1 MRRREFITLLG
12 GAAVAWPLD
21 VRAQQPAVPVVGFL
35 DVRSAGEATSVLAA
49 FRSGLTEAG
58 FSEGRNV
65 AIEYRWAEG
74 LRDRLPA
81 LAADLV
87 NRQVA
92 VIAAAGSPAS
102 VQAAKAATTTIPI
115 VFLTGDDPVKD
126 GLVASINRPG
136 GNATGVNFLVE
147 ALEAKR
153 LGLLHELIPE
163 ASLIA
168 VLVNPTRP
176 TVEARSRELHEA
188 ARTIGVQILIL
199 NVADDRDF
207 EPAFTT
213 LVQRGA
219 RALLVTAD
227 PFFNIR
233 REQLVAL
240 TARHAIPA
248 IYFWRELTAIGG
260 LMSYST
266 SLPDAYRQAGIYVG
280 RILKGAK
287 PADLPVMQPTKFEF
301 VINLRTAKTLGLTFP
316 PGLLAIAD
324 EVIE

>member
-1 MRRREFITLLG
+1 MKRRELITLIG
-12 GAAVAWPLD
+12 GAAAWPLAA
-21 VRAQQPAVPVVGFL
+21 RAQQPAMPVIGFL
-35 DVRSAGEATSVLAA
+35 DVRSADEAASVLAA
-49 FRSGLTEAG
+49 FRGGLTDAG
-58 FSEGRNV
+58 FIEGRNV

-74 LRDRLPA
+74 LRDRLPGF
-81 LAADLV
+81 AADLV
-87 NRQVA
+87 NHQVA
-92 VIAAAGSPAS
+92 VIAAAGSPAAPL
-102 VQAAKAATTTIPI
+102 AAKAATTTIPI
-115 VFLTGDDPVKD
+115 VFLTGDDPVKE

-136 GNATGVNFLVE
+136 GNATGVTFLVE
-147 ALEAKR
+147 ELEAKR
-153 LGLLHELIPE
+153 LGILHQLLPQ
-163 ASLIA
+163 AGLIA
-168 VLVNPTRP
+168 VLVNPARSTA
-176 TVEARSRELHEA
+176 EARSKELHEA

-199 NVADDRDF
+199 NVADDADF

-213 LVQRGA
+213 LTQRGA

-227 PFFNIR
+227 PFFNVR

-240 TARHAIPA
+240 AARHAIPA

-287 PADLPVMQPTKFEF
+287 PADLPVMQPSKFEF